1 MRKHPSSQQT
11 ARQRAEVIMKVRCG
25 LMSASQAA
33 NILKISRKT
42 YYKWEQ
48 RGLAALLGSLEDQNP
63 GRPAQPADNRQQ
75 SLEKQLEQA
84 HRENAL
90 LTHKIAIQDVLTDM
104 KLKPGCDRVK
114 KK

>member
-1 MRKHPSSQQT
+1 MRKRPSSQQT

-25 LMSASQAA
+25 LMSACQAA
-33 NILKISRKT
+33 TLLGVSRKT

>member
-1 MRKHPSSQQT
+1 MRKRPSSQQT

-48 RGLAALLGSLEDQNP
+48 QR
-63 GRPAQPADNRQQ
+63 
-75 SLEKQLEQA
+75 LEKQLEQA

>member
-1 MRKHPSSQQT
+1 MPANRK
-11 ARQRAEVIMKVRCG
+11 
-25 LMSASQAA
+25 
-33 NILKISRKT
+33 RK
-42 YYKWEQ
+42 
-48 RGLAALLGSLEDQNP
+48 
-63 GRPAQPADNRQQ
+63 PAQPADNRQQ
-75 SLEKQLEQA
+75 RLEKQLEQA